1 MPQLPSHPPHTQVN
15 IIIIGHSIVLQ
26 SFLDIITDT
35 RLRMS
40 STIATLATSS
50 CSPAR
55 GGVVMLAM
63 KTLRMMM
70 IVMVTAQRRPQASSV
85 TRS

>member
-1 MPQLPSHPPHTQVN
+1 MSQLPPHPPHTQVN
-15 IIIIGHSIVLQ
+15 NVNYHLGIVLQ

-55 GGVVMLAM
+55 GGVVRLAM
-63 KTLRMMM
+63 KTLRMM
-70 IVMVTAQRRPQASSV
+70 IVMDSAQRRPLASSV

>member
-1 MPQLPSHPPHTQVN
+1 
-15 IIIIGHSIVLQ
+15 
-26 SFLDIITDT
+26 
-35 RLRMS
+35 MS

-50 CSPAR
+50 CSPAQ

-63 KTLRMMM
+63 KTLRMKILSMKTLSMIM
-70 IVMVTAQRRPQASSV
+70 IVMVTAEASSV

>member
-1 MPQLPSHPPHTQVN
+1 MFYIHL
-15 IIIIGHSIVLQ
+15 
-26 SFLDIITDT
+26 LDIIADM

-55 GGVVMLAM
+55 GGVVMLAIM
-63 KTLRMMM
+63 TLRMMILAMKTLSMIM
-70 IVMVTAQRRPQASSV
+70 IVMVTAQASSV